1 MSPERHAPT
10 TVLPVIVTTAAE
22 LGARLDAARAEGRTV
37 GLVPTM
43 GALHRGH
50 AGLIRLAAER
60 CDVTVVSVF
69 VNPLQFGAG
78 EDFEAYPRD
87 LDADADLAGRAG
99 ADVVFAPPVEEMY
112 PRPIQTTVHVDGITT
127 VLEGAFRPAHFDGVS
142 TVVAKLFALT
152 GRCRAYFGEK
162 DWQQLAV
169 VRRMAA
175 DLSMPVEVIGVP
187 TVREPDGLALSSRNV
202 YLSPA
207 EREVAP
213 LIHLALQAGAQLVA
227 DGETDPV
234 AISSVMVSVLAT
246 EPAFDLHYAVAVD
259 PHSLVSPPAFHPGD
273 EVRLLVAARLGRARL
288 IDNAGAIVGLPQTPY
303 DRKAD
308 TTCAG
313 A

>member
-10 TVLPVIVTTAAE
+10 TVLSVITTGAE
-22 LGARLDAARAEGRTV
+22 LGARLDSARADGLSV

-50 AGLIRLAAER
+50 GELIRRAADQ
-60 CDVTVVSVF
+60 CDLTVVSVF
-69 VNPLQFGAG
+69 VNPLQFGVG

-87 LDADADLAGRAG
+87 LEADADLAVRAG
-99 ADVVFAPPVEEMY
+99 ADLVFAPSAEEMY
-112 PRPIQTTVHVDGITT
+112 PRPIKTTVHVDELTT
-127 VLEGAFRPAHFDGVS
+127 VLEGAYRPGHFDGVS

-169 VRRMAA
+169 VRRMAS
-175 DLSMPVEVIGVP
+175 DLSMPVEVIGCP

-202 YLSPA
+202 YLTPA

-213 LIHLALQAGAQLVA
+213 FIHLALQAGSQMVA

-234 AISSVMVSVLAT
+234 AISSVMVGVLVT

-259 PHSLVSPPAFHPGD
+259 PSSMQSPPAFDLGD
-273 EVRLLVAARLGRARL
+273 DVRLLVAARLGRARL
-288 IDNAGAIVGLPQTPY
+288 LDNAGVTVGLPLSPY
-303 DRKAD
+303 NRKAD

>member
-1 MSPERHAPT
+1 MA
-10 TVLPVIVTTAAE
+10 TTAAE
-22 LGARLDAARAEGRTV
+22 LGARLDSARAGGLSV

-50 AGLIRLAAER
+50 GELIRLAADQ

-87 LDADADLAGRAG
+87 LNADAELAGRAG
-99 ADVVFAPPVEEMY
+99 ADLVFAPSVSEMY
-112 PRPIQTTVHVDGITT
+112 PSPIQTTVHVDGLTT
-127 VLEGAFRPAHFDGVS
+127 VLEGAFRPGHFDGVS
-142 TVVAKLFALT
+142 TVVAKLFAMT
-152 GRCRAYFGEK
+152 GRCRAYFGQK

-169 VRRMAA
+169 VRRMAS
-175 DLSMPVEVIGVP
+175 DLSMPVQVIGCP
-187 TVREPDGLALSSRNV
+187 TVREDDGLALSSRNI
-202 YLSPA
+202 YLTPT

-213 LIHLALQAGAQLVA
+213 LIHVALQAGAQLVA

-234 AISSVMVSVLAT
+234 TISSVMVAVLAT
-246 EPAFDLHYAVAVD
+246 ELAFDLHYAVAVD
-259 PHSLVSPPAFHPGD
+259 PDSLQSPPAFNPGD
-273 EVRLLVAARLGRARL
+273 PVRLLVAALLGRARL
-288 IDNAGAIVGLPQTPY
+288 IDNAGAIVGLHPNPY

>member
-10 TVLPVIVTTAAE
+10 TVLPVITTGAE
-22 LGARLDAARAEGRTV
+22 LGARLDAARADGRGV

-50 AGLIRLAAER
+50 GELIRRAADQ
-60 CDVTVVSVF
+60 CDLTVVSVF
-69 VNPLQFGAG
+69 VNPLQFGTG

-87 LDADADLAGRAG
+87 LAADADLAARAG

-112 PRPIQTTVHVDGITT
+112 PRPIKTTVHVDDLTT
-127 VLEGAFRPAHFDGVS
+127 VLEGAFRPGHLDGVA

-169 VRRMAA
+169 VRRMAS
-175 DLSMPVEVIGVP
+175 DLSMPVEVIGCP
-187 TVREPDGLALSSRNV
+187 TAREADGLALSSRNV
-202 YLSPA
+202 YLTPA

-213 LIHLALQAGAQLVA
+213 LIHTALQAGARMVA

-234 AISSVMVSVLAT
+234 TISSVMVSVLAT

-259 PHSLVSPPAFHPGD
+259 PSSLLGPPAFDPGD
-273 EVRLLVAARLGRARL
+273 DVRLLVAARLGRARL
-288 IDNAGAIVGLPQTPY
+288 IDNAGAVVGLPQNPN

-308 TTCAG
+308 PTCAG